1 MMAKPDLRIYQDQI
15 SDKLPKTPKTQ
26 KNNNNSTIQNSK
38 EVMGSGREIRIYPE
52 NMHKYS

>member
-38 EVMGSGREIRIYPE
+38 EVSQCGEEIE
-52 NMHKYS
+52 EKTFNL